1 MKRYEKDLKR
11 LQALTKN
18 GSEPTDQ
25 ESANLDDKA
34 ARLLS
39 AMGFIDL
46 IPAGD
51 NEFWITLTDDGVT
64 YFIDKANARAD
75 FVKNHLANFV
85 VGFLSGVLATVAA
98 ALIRQAVLR

>member
-25 ESANLDDKA
+25 ESANLDYA
-34 ARLLS
+34 SAHLLS
-39 AMGFIDL
+39 AMGLIEL

-64 YFIDKANARAD
+64 YFYDRQKERLD
-75 FVKNHLANFV
+75 FIKTHFANFLT
-85 VGFLSGVLATVAA
+85 GFLSGLLVGVLVPW
-98 ALIRQAVLR
+98 LIRHL

>member
-25 ESANLDDKA
+25 ESANLNDA
-34 ARLLS
+34 SARLLS

-64 YFIDKANARAD
+64 YFYDRQKERLD
-75 FVKNHLANFV
+75 FIKNHFANFFT
-85 VGFLSGVLATVAA
+85 GFLSGLFVGVLAPW
-98 ALIRQAVLR
+98 LIRLL

>member
-25 ESANLDDKA
+25 ESANLDDGA
-34 ARLLS
+34 AHLLS
-39 AMGFIDL
+39 AMELINL

-51 NEFWITLTDDGVT
+51 NEFWITLTDNGVT
-64 YFIDKANARAD
+64 YFYDRQKERHD
-75 FVKNHLANFV
+75 FIKNLFANFFA
-85 VGFLSGVLATVAA
+85 GFLSGLLVGVLVPW
-98 ALIRQAVLR
+98 LIRHL

>member
-1 MKRYEKDLKR
+1 MQRYEKDLKH

-25 ESANLDDKA
+25 ESANLDDA
-34 ARLLS
+34 SAHLLS
-39 AMGFIDL
+39 AMELIDL

-64 YFIDKANARAD
+64 YFYDRQKERHD
-75 FVKNHLANFV
+75 FIKNLFGNFFT
-85 VGFLSGVLATVAA
+85 GFLSGLLVGVLVPW
-98 ALIRQAVLR
+98 LISHL

>member
-1 MKRYEKDLKR
+1 MQRYEKDLKH

-25 ESANLDDKA
+25 ESANLDDGA

-64 YFIDKANARAD
+64 YFYDRHKELRD
-75 FVKNHLANFV
+75 FIKNLFGNFFT
-85 VGFLSGVLATVAA
+85 GFLSGLLVGVLVPW
-98 ALIRQAVLR
+98 LIRHL

>member
-25 ESANLDDKA
+25 ESANLDDGA
-34 ARLLS
+34 AHLLS
-39 AMGFIDL
+39 AMELINL

-51 NEFWITLTDDGVT
+51 NEFWITLTDNGVT
-64 YFIDKANARAD
+64 YFYDRQKERHD
-75 FVKNHLANFV
+75 FIKKLFANFFT
-85 VGFLSGVLATVAA
+85 GFLSGLLVGVLVPW
-98 ALIRQAVLR
+98 LIRLL

>member
-1 MKRYEKDLKR
+1 MQRYEKDLKH

-25 ESANLDDKA
+25 ESANLDDGA

-64 YFIDKANARAD
+64 YFYDRQKELRD
-75 FVKNHLANFV
+75 FIKNLFGNFFT
-85 VGFLSGVLATVAA
+85 GFLSGLLVGVLVPW
-98 ALIRQAVLR
+98 LIRHL